1 MKNQRAGKFPKTSPV
16 TLPPA
21 APPGSGA
28 NPGRSTLSER
38 WRSLPTGLRGTRLYR
53 VTQTGGGGVYWEAV
67 VTLQDKPAQRRFASE
82 LHARAWLTLATER
95 RPSALPF
102 DLEELNGPFRAACV
116 AAASQRG
123 PVRRLG

>member
-1 MKNQRAGKFPKTSPV
+1 MKQPREEKFPQPSPV
-16 TLPPA
+16 TPPPA

-28 NPGRSTLSER
+28 NPGRSTLSEC

-53 VTQTGGGGVYWEAV
+53 VTLPGGGGVYWTAAA
-67 VTLQDKPAQRRFASE
+67 TLHGQPAQRRFASE
-82 LHARAWLTLATER
+82 LHARAWLTLVTER

-116 AAASQRG
+116 AAASPRG
-123 PVRRLG
+123 PARR